1 MPSRVSSS
9 GYASSRSQ
17 RITWTSNPARAS
29 VPASFAIRGSR
40 PAGLFERRK
49 TTRTAM
55 SSQERG
61 DPLRDLLPGRAVAER
76 VRPLPF
82 RAELAADRGADP
94 RGVRPRG
101 AVRSDLQGL
110 RTLRILAQGDAR
122 HAEEATFLLESTGV
136 RHHDRRF
143 LLEDQHIQVA
153 RRVDPSQ
160 GRQRGSPL
168 LEPEFLQSLRG
179 PRVDREDDR
188 QAGFLCG
195 LLERLQGSRE
205 LCLQVHV
212 LRPVECEEHVPTAGQ
227 AQAGEDVG
235 LLLGDREVLDQGV
248 DHAVPDDV
256 DARRH
261 VLLPTV
267 VRRRGRRRDVD
278 VLELVR
284 HDPVEPLG
292 HRLVEGPDPG
302 FDVGQPPFLLLR
314 EERPGDGR
322 VRVPVDDHEVRVLRD
337 AGDLPHRRGDLQVRR
352 LLLQL
357 ELLVRLPELHVSEE
371 DPVHHEV
378 VMLTGMHEDMLVIEA
393 VQGLHD
399 RGHLD
404 DFRAGPDDRDD
415 AAHRRRRASNRGPAL
430 KIVPRAAQVET
441 IITAPRLRAALLV
454 SVVTTVRNEAR
465 NIAALLDSLIVQEPP
480 FEIIVVDSASQDAT
494 RDIVRGYERQNE
506 SVRLYIFGG
515 TRGAGRNFGIREAK
529 GEAVAFIDGDAIANP
544 FWLKELREGLRHS
557 DVVAGRTI
565 QIGYRPLAMLR
576 QKTNFWSL
584 LRLNTALLGYIGYK
598 FFGKPLP
605 R

>member
-17 RITWTSNPARAS
+17 RITWTSNPARAK

-40 PAGLFERRK
+40 PAGLFERTK

-82 RAELAADRGADP
+82 RAELMSDRGADT
-94 RGVRPRG
+94 RGVRPRED
-101 AVRSDLQGL
+101 VRSDLQGL
-110 RTLRILAQGDAR
+110 RTLRVLTQGDAR
-122 HAEEATFLLESTGV
+122 HAEEAAFLLES
-136 RHHDRRF
+136 
-143 LLEDQHIQVA
+143 
-153 RRVDPSQ
+153 
-160 GRQRGSPL
+160 
-168 LEPEFLQSLRG
+168 
-179 PRVDREDDR
+179 
-188 QAGFLCG
+188 AG
-195 LLERLQGSRE
+195 
-205 LCLQVHV
+205 
-212 LRPVECEEHVPTAGQ
+212 
-227 AQAGEDVG
+227 
-235 LLLGDREVLDQGV
+235 
-248 DHAVPDDV
+248 
-256 DARRH
+256 ARRH
-261 VLLPTV
+261 VLLCEVRPRRA
-267 VRRRGRRRDVD
+267 RRREEDVR
-278 VLELVR
+278 ELVR
-284 HDPVEPLG
+284 DDPVQLLG

-302 FDVGQPPFLLLR
+302 FDVGEPPFLLLR
-314 EERPGDGR
+314 QEGPRDGR
-322 VRVPVDDHEVRVLRD
+322 VRVPVNDHKVRVLRD
-337 AGDLPHRRGDLQVRR
+337 AGDLPHRRRDLQVRW
-352 LLLQL
+352 LLLQR
-357 ELLVRLPELHVSEE
+357 ELLVRLPELHVPEE

-378 VMLTGMHEDMLVIEA
+378 VMLTGMHEDMFVIEA
-393 VQGLHD
+393 VQGRHD

-404 DFRAGPDDRDD
+404 DVRAGPDDRDD
-415 AAHRRRRASNRGPAL
+415 AAHRRRRASNRGSSL

-441 IITAPRLRAALLV
+441 IITATRLRAALLV

-465 NIAALLDSLIVQEPP
+465 NIAALLDSLVVQEPP

-494 RDIVRGYERQNE
+494 RDIVRRYERQYE
-506 SVRLYIFGG
+506 SVHLYIYGG

-529 GEAVAFIDGDAIANP
+529 GEAIAFIDGDAIANP

-565 QIGYRPLAMLR
+565 QIGYRPFEELERVELIVEGTDVTYPSSNLAYRKSVLNEIGGFDRWFVTAEDIDLNIRAVRAGHTIAFRAGAIVYHRTRSSVFDFLRQALWNGAGRKQLTLKHGALWSRYRPLAMLR